1 LRLRWI
7 DPRDRGHFFSPCRRA
22 LEHPRNAWC
31 SDGADREKFPRTNDG
46 HQVTPDPALAADG
59 LVNLFGAGGVLVVA
73 NEARRADPH
82 GPVTRRVVAA
92 LNLVAVLFVVR
103 VAAWFTGN
111 SLLGTLEHILASAAP
126 LCSLIVAEGLL
137 RRHAPRWLK
146 IALVVSPIALMLMEI
161 IPTVPRLF
169 GNDLL
174 LATVVGGYCAVAAL
188 LWLRDVNSLT
198 AAENRT
204 VRRLLLAVVVLAP
217 LILTDFR
224 SLWPDIYVRMG
235 AVGALLVLYLGLG
248 SGNLHVPLRARLLSL
263 GMFLLIAALLGFEY
277 TAIGQHGSGDLFSS
291 TTVGFSGLL
300 FAALFSEARGA
311 SLERNRPA
319 QPMIGAKTIKAFTE
333 RLAAH
338 PLLSGSRVLSGAML
352 DDVRD
357 PSFVNLLADER
368 VLRRSARPWG
378 RSATDDGVERAISL
392 MTAYDA
398 THLAL
403 LTARPLRVIA
413 VQLPGIAV
421 DERTESEI
429 ELVRLVG
436 ALAYARETSL

>member
-1 LRLRWI
+1 MT
-7 DPRDRGHFFSPCRRA
+7 
-22 LEHPRNAWC
+22 LE
-31 SDGADREKFPRTNDG
+31 
-46 HQVTPDPALAADG
+46 PALAADG
-59 LVNLFGAGGVLVVA
+59 LVNLFGAGGVVVVA
-73 NEARRADPH
+73 NEARRTDPH
-82 GPVTRRVVAA
+82 GPVTQRVVAA
-92 LNLVAVLFVVR
+92 LYLVAALFVVR

-111 SLLGTLEHILASAAP
+111 SVLGTLEHILASAVP

-146 IALVVSPIALMLMEI
+146 IALVVGPIALLLIET
-161 IPTVPRLF
+161 IPMVPQIF
-169 GNDLL
+169 GNALL
-174 LATVVGGYCAVAAL
+174 LVTVLGGYCAVAAL
-188 LWLRDVNSLT
+188 LWLRDVSSLT
-198 AAENRT
+198 AVENMT

-217 LILTDFR
+217 LIMTDFR
-224 SLWPDIYVRMG
+224 SLWPEVYVRMG

-248 SGNLHVPLRARLLSL
+248 SGNLHVPLRARMWSL
-263 GMFLLIAALLGFEY
+263 GMFLLIAALFGFEY
-277 TAIGQHGSGDLFSS
+277 AVIDQHGSDDLFRS

-319 QPMIGAKTIKAFTE
+319 EPIVGAKTIKAFTE

-338 PLLSGSRVLSGAML
+338 PLLNGSHVLSGAML

-357 PSFVNLLADER
+357 PSFVNLLADEG
-368 VLRRSARPWG
+368 VLRRSTKPWG
-378 RSATDDGVERAISL
+378 RCATDDGVERAISL

-403 LTARPLRVIA
+403 LTTEPLRVIA
-413 VQLPGIAV
+413 VQLPGIAI

-429 ELVRLVG
+429 ALVRLVG
-436 ALAYARETSL
+436 ALAYARDTSP

>member
-1 LRLRWI
+1 VT
-7 DPRDRGHFFSPCRRA
+7 
-22 LEHPRNAWC
+22 LE
-31 SDGADREKFPRTNDG
+31 
-46 HQVTPDPALAADG
+46 PALAADG

-73 NEARRADPH
+73 NEARRSDPH

-92 LNLVAVLFVVR
+92 LHLVAVLFVVR

-111 SLLGTLEHILASAAP
+111 SVLGTLEHILASAAP

-146 IALVVSPIALMLMEI
+146 IVLVVGPMALLLMEI
-161 IPTVPRLF
+161 TPMVPRIF
-169 GNDLL
+169 GSALL
-174 LATVVGGYCAVAAL
+174 LVTVLGGYCAVAAL

-198 AAENRT
+198 AVENMT

-217 LILTDFR
+217 SIMTDFR
-224 SLWPDIYVRMG
+224 SLWPDIHVRMG

-248 SGNLHVPLRARLLSL
+248 SGNLYVPLRARMLSL
-263 GMFLLIAALLGFEY
+263 GMFLLIAALFGFEY
-277 TAIGQHGSGDLFSS
+277 AAVGHHGSDDILRS

-319 QPMIGAKTIKAFTE
+319 EPIIDAKTIETFTE

-338 PLLSGSRVLSGAML
+338 PLLGGSRVLSGAVL

-357 PSFVNLLADER
+357 PSFINLLADER
-368 VLRRSARPWG
+368 VLRRSAKPWG
-378 RSATDDGVERAISL
+378 RSTTDDGVERAISL

-403 LTARPLRVIA
+403 LTSRPLRVIA

-421 DERTESEI
+421 DERTDSEI

-436 ALAYARETSL
+436 ALAYAQETSL